1 MTVARINLLPHRAER
16 RKRAKQH
23 FFVVSGGTAIVGLL
37 IVGLVHSYYAEQISN
52 QEGRN
57 QFLKSEITKLDKEI
71 AEINKLKDEIQAL
84 LARKQ
89 IIETLQA
96 DRAQTVHL
104 LDELVKQM
112 PEGVFLK
119 SISQKGMRVQL
130 LGYAQSNAR
139 VSTLMRNIE
148 SSRWLGSPELIE
160 VKAAAL
166 DKKRVSEFTM
176 FLSLKRP
183 QADEAAKGPEPAK
196 PAAAA
201 PAGSTPAAAPTA
213 APAAK
218 KG

>member
-1 MTVARINLLPHRAER
+1 MNAARINLLPHRAER
-16 RKRAKQH
+16 RARAKKH
-23 FFVVSGGTAIVGLL
+23 FALVSGLAAAL
-37 IVGLVHSYYAEQISN
+37 GLVIVLAVHITYADLISN

-57 QFLKSEITKLDKEI
+57 QFLKSEIGKLDKEI
-71 AEINKLKDEIQAL
+71 AEIDKLKDEIAAL

-148 SSRWLGSPELIE
+148 ASRWLGDPELIE

-166 DKKRVSEFTM
+166 DKRRVAEFTL
-176 FLSLKRP
+176 FVSLKR
-183 QADEAAKGPEPAK
+183 
-196 PAAAA
+196 A
-201 PAGSTPAAAPTA
+201 PAETPPAPGA
-213 APAAK
+213 AAK

>member
-1 MTVARINLLPHRAER
+1 MSTARVNLLPHRAER

-23 FFVVSGGTAIVGLL
+23 FAIVSAGTAVVGLL
-37 IVGLVHSYYAEQISN
+37 IVLLVHGYFAERIGA

-57 QFLKSEITKLDKEI
+57 QFLKSEIAKLDTEI
-71 AEINKLKDEIQAL
+71 AEINKLKEEIRAL

-89 IIETLQA
+89 VIETLQA

-119 SISQKGMRVQL
+119 SLAQKGMRVQL
-130 LGYAQSNAR
+130 IGYAQSNAR

-148 SSRWLGSPELIE
+148 SSRWLASPELIE
-160 VKAAAL
+160 VKSAPL
-166 DKKRVSEFTM
+166 DKRRVSEFNM
-176 FLSLKRP
+176 FMSLKRE
-183 QADEAAKGPEPAK
+183 QAPEAPK
-196 PAAAA
+196 PAAA
-201 PAGSTPAAAPTA
+201 P
-213 APAAK
+213 AK

>member
-1 MTVARINLLPHRAER
+1 MNAARINLLPHRAER
-16 RKRAKQH
+16 RARAKKH
-23 FFVVSGGTAIVGLL
+23 FALVSGLAAAL
-37 IVGLVHSYYAEQISN
+37 GLVIVLAVHITYADLISN

-57 QFLKSEITKLDKEI
+57 QFLKSEIGKLDKEI
-71 AEINKLKDEIQAL
+71 AEIDKLKDEIAAL

-112 PEGVFLK
+112 PEGVFLR

-148 SSRWLGSPELIE
+148 ASRWLGNPELIE

-166 DKKRVSEFTM
+166 DKRRVSEFTL
-176 FLSLKRP
+176 FVSLKRTP
-183 QADEAAKGPEPAK
+183 VESATPAPGAAPA

-201 PAGSTPAAAPTA
+201 
-213 APAAK
+213 K

>member
-1 MTVARINLLPHRAER
+1 MSTARVNLLPHRTER

-23 FFVVSGGTAIVGLL
+23 FAIVSAGTAVVGLL
-37 IVGLVHSYYAEQISN
+37 IVLLVHSYFAERISA

-57 QFLKSEITKLDKEI
+57 QFMKGEIAKLETEI
-71 AEINKLKDEIQAL
+71 AEINKLKDEIRAL

-89 IIETLQA
+89 VIETLQA

-119 SISQKGMRVQL
+119 SLAQKGMRIQMI
-130 LGYAQSNAR
+130 GYAQSNAR

-148 SSRWLGSPELIE
+148 SSRWLATPELVE
-160 VKAAAL
+160 VKSAPL
-166 DKKRVSEFTM
+166 DKRRVSEFNLFM
-176 FLSLKRP
+176 SLKRE
-183 QADEAAKGPEPAK
+183 QAPEASK
-196 PAAAA
+196 PGAA
-201 PAGSTPAAAPTA
+201 PA
-213 APAAK
+213 K

>member
-1 MTVARINLLPHRAER
+1 MSTARVNLLPHRAER

-23 FFVVSGGTAIVGLL
+23 FAIVSAGTAVVGLL
-37 IVGLVHSYYAEQISN
+37 IVGLVHSYFAERIGV
-52 QEGRN
+52 QESRN
-57 QFLKSEITKLDKEI
+57 TFLKGEIAKLETEI
-71 AEINKLKDEIQAL
+71 AEINKLKEEIRAL

-89 IIETLQA
+89 VIETLQA

-119 SISQKGMRVQL
+119 SLSQKGMRIQL
-130 LGYAQSNAR
+130 IGYAQSNAR

-148 SSRWLGSPELIE
+148 SSRWLATPELIE
-160 VKAAAL
+160 VKSAGI
-166 DKKRVSEFTM
+166 DKRRVSEFNL
-176 FLSLKRP
+176 FLSLKR
-183 QADEAAKGPEPAK
+183 EP
-196 PAAAA
+196 
-201 PAGSTPAAAPTA
+201 TPAAPP